1 MDRGIPEPEF
11 TGLWGV
17 RSMRKVPGQGTDERR
32 EPTMTIRLENYNVI
46 RASGLSFFEE
56 NIDA

>member
-11 TGLWGV
+11 TGLWGL
-17 RSMRKVPGQGTDERR
+17 RAMRKVRGQGTDERC

-46 RASGLSFFEE
+46 TASGLSFLQE